1 MIMDEKILSEIPL
14 RTWRWLGVNEVK
26 TNADFEEE
34 IINVADGE
42 VKKISDVNLSV
53 DETARKI
60 KINVGK
66 SARIELAAVDLGRGN
81 FSADVEINLEGD
93 ESSAEINSVYF
104 GDGNRNLDFNYVIR
118 QRGLRTNAVMNVR
131 GALNEECSKI
141 FRGTLDFQRGTKGSI
156 GRELEEVIILSDTVR
171 NRSVPLM
178 LSNEDDVDGHHA
190 VSVGRLDDEKIF
202 YLMSRGLDKVEAE
215 KLIVMAAF
223 NPVLEKISDESLRA
237 EILNELQR
245 RLSNE

>member
-1 MIMDEKILSEIPL
+1 MNEKILGEMPL
-14 RTWRWLGVNEVK
+14 ATWCWLGVNNVK
-26 TNADFEEE
+26 TGADFEEE
-34 IINVADGE
+34 IINVADNE
-42 VKKISDVNLSV
+42 VKKISDLNLSA
-53 DETARKI
+53 DESARKI

-66 SARIELAAVDLGRGN
+66 SARVEFAAVDLGRGN
-81 FSADVEINLEGD
+81 FSADVEINLDGD
-93 ESSAEINSVYF
+93 DSTAEINSVYF
-104 GDGNRNLDFNYVIR
+104 GDGKRKLDFNYVIR

-131 GALNEECSKI
+131 GALNDECNKI
-141 FRGTLDFQRGTKGSI
+141 FRGTLDFQRGAKGSI

-190 VSVGRLDDEKIF
+190 VSVGRLDEEKIF

-215 KLIVMAAF
+215 KLIVEAAF

-237 EILNELQR
+237 KILDELNR
-245 RLSNE
+245 RLVNSK

>member
-1 MIMDEKILSEIPL
+1 MNEKLLGEMPL
-14 RTWRWLGVNEVK
+14 ATWRWLGVNNVK
-26 TNADFEEE
+26 TKADFEEE
-34 IINVADGE
+34 IITVADNE
-42 VKKISDVNLSV
+42 VKKISDVNVSA

-66 SARIELAAVDLGRGN
+66 SARVEFAAVDLGHGN
-81 FSADVEINLEGD
+81 FSADVEINLDGD
-93 ESSAEINSVYF
+93 DSTAEINSVYF
-104 GDGNRNLDFNYVIR
+104 GDGKRKLNFNYVIR

-131 GALNEECSKI
+131 GALNDECNKI
-141 FRGTLDFQRGTKGSI
+141 FRGTLDFQRGAKGSI

-190 VSVGRLDDEKIF
+190 VSVGRLDEEKIF

-215 KLIVMAAF
+215 KLIVEAAF

-237 EILNELQR
+237 KILDELNR
-245 RLSNE
+245 RLVNSK

>member
-1 MIMDEKILSEIPL
+1 MDEKILGEMPL
-14 RTWRWLGVNEVK
+14 ATWRWLGVNSVK
-26 TNADFEEE
+26 ADVDVEEK

-42 VKKISDVNLSV
+42 VKKISEINLSV
-53 DETARKI
+53 ENSAQKI
-60 KINVGK
+60 KINVGN
-66 SARIELAAVDLGRGN
+66 SARVELAAIDLGRGN
-81 FSADVEINLEGD
+81 FSADIEINLDGD
-93 ESSAEINSVYF
+93 ESTAEINSVYL
-104 GDGNRNLDFNYVIR
+104 GDDKRRLDFNYVIR

-131 GALNEECSKI
+131 GALNGECNKI
-141 FRGTLDFQRGTKGSI
+141 FRGTLDFQRGAKGSI

-202 YLMSRGLDKVEAE
+202 YLMSRGLDKFEAE
-215 KLIVMAAF
+215 KLIIEAAF

-237 EILNELQR
+237 EIFDELQR
-245 RLSNE
+245 RLSYE

>member
-1 MIMDEKILSEIPL
+1 MDEKILGEMPL
-14 RTWRWLGVNEVK
+14 ATWRWLGVNSVK
-26 TNADFEEE
+26 ADVDVEEK

-42 VKKISDVNLSV
+42 VKKISEINLSV
-53 DETARKI
+53 ENSAQKI
-60 KINVGK
+60 KINVGN
-66 SARIELAAVDLGRGN
+66 SARVELAAIDLGRGN
-81 FSADVEINLEGD
+81 FSADIEINLDGD
-93 ESSAEINSVYF
+93 ESTAEINSVYL
-104 GDGNRNLDFNYVIR
+104 GDDKRRLDFNYVIR

-131 GALNEECSKI
+131 GALNGECNKI
-141 FRGTLDFQRGTKGSI
+141 FRGTLDFQRGSKGSI

-202 YLMSRGLDKVEAE
+202 YLMSRGLDKFEAE
-215 KLIVMAAF
+215 KLIIEAAF

-237 EILNELQR
+237 EIFDELQR
-245 RLSNE
+245 RLSYE

>member
-1 MIMDEKILSEIPL
+1 MAAQKIYSERSRRKFLP
-14 RTWRWLGVNEVK
+14 GSMSK
-26 TNADFEEE
+26 KSK
-34 IINVADGE
+34 GE
-42 VKKISDVNLSV
+42 N
-53 DETARKI
+53 DETHK
-60 KINVGK
+60 NFC
-66 SARIELAAVDLGRGN
+66 DGRH
-81 FSADVEINLEGD
+81 
-93 ESSAEINSVYF
+93 VYF
-104 GDGNRNLDFNYVIR
+104 GDGKRRLDFNYIIR
-118 QRGLRTNAVMNVR
+118 QRGLRTSAEMNIR
-131 GALNEECSKI
+131 GALNDECDKI
-141 FRGTLDFQRGTKGSI
+141 FRGTLDFERGTKGSV

-215 KLIVMAAF
+215 KLIVEAAF

-237 EILNELQR
+237 EILDELQR